1 MDVIRVNDYKL
12 IKLIGKGTFGEVYLT
27 SNINNSEIY
36 ATKRIE
42 INKDQNKTT
51 SKYLLNEIKIMQAL
65 NHPNLIKLHN
75 LYRTNNHFYFI
86 MDYCNGGSLSSIL
99 DAYKLR
105 FGKPFS
111 QEIIQHFMIQIV
123 DGLKYIHSKNI
134 IHRDI
139 KLDNI
144 LLNFDNIEDKNNL
157 NLLSAKIKIIDFGLA
172 TILSKNGMAKTY
184 AGTPLNM
191 DPNILK
197 KYDKAGGYEKL
208 QGYNQKADIWS
219 LGTIC
224 FEMLTG
230 EVLFK
235 GENIK
240 DLVEQEDQGDYSI
253 PINFEI
259 SKEIISFL
267 KSMLQYNGENRLSAE
282 ELSKHEFLVKDVKN
296 FAKINFQLMSN
307 KIENGMLNFNIKH
320 NSTLIQYIKNE
331 EKCLPKIGNSRLK
344 KINKNEEEKNNLIY
358 LDKKVNNQFISIK
371 NPISNNYFSPT
382 SPKKISFI
390 SANLKNQNRII
401 DALKSPSR
409 FRIRGN
415 SQDVITPTL
424 GLEDVNNNIT
434 QLDRKQKGLI
444 PKPIRFSNPNN
455 KVDVGKYINNL
466 LNEYK
471 NAEDYFKKNNLTE
484 QEKEAFNKCAEIKDI
499 KDKIELNSSYDLNNL
514 PKPISPEFIYGCS
527 KEERNRKFKNV
538 LNKYLNDK
546 RILEQKLKYYS
557 KYAITK
563 NIIEE
568 CNKDKTNL
576 KKLNSDIKI
585 LENNFKNEWVP
596 SPKYSLKTKLC
607 QVERISYENC
617 YFQIKFK
624 FKKEDYIQENINL
637 KISFLINAKKT
648 LYKEVRLAM
657 DNNFSEEWTC
667 LLNYNEW
674 KNIDNNSESFILIM
688 ETDHI
693 FENNSKSSIKID
705 IRKIKAGKKICLK
718 LSLLTMN
725 NNKSVIN
732 FIAIPVIPEGIRYIA
747 QVKNKVL
754 MVEEFYSAFE
764 GKILA
769 YYS

>member
-99 DAYKLR
+99 DVYKLR

-111 QEIIQHFMIQIV
+111 QEIIQHFMKQIV

-320 NSTLIQYIKNE
+320 NSTLIQYIKND

-390 SANLKNQNRII
+390 SANLKNKNRII

-563 NIIEE
+563 NITEE